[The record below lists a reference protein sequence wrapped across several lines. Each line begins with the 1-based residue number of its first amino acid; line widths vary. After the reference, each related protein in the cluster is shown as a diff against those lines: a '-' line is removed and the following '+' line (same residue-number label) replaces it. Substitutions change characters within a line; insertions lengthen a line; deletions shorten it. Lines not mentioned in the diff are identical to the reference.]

1 MDYPFTCNILLT
13 GQNTFKL
20 LSHQVEKLWDTV
32 SCLSLLTY
40 EILSGMSE
48 FLTYLWEV
56 PNSNLSWNTDYLTV
70 CFHVFSPV
78 LQVSTRTVS

>member
-20 LSHQVEKLWDTV
+20 PSHQVEKLWDTV
-32 SCLSLLTY
+32 SCLLVLTY

-48 FLTYLWEV
+48 FFQAPIFLTYVWEV
-56 PNSNLSWNTDYLTV
+56 PRLNLSWNADYLTV
-70 CFHVFSPV
+70 AFNVFS
-78 LQVSTRTVS
+78 QSCK